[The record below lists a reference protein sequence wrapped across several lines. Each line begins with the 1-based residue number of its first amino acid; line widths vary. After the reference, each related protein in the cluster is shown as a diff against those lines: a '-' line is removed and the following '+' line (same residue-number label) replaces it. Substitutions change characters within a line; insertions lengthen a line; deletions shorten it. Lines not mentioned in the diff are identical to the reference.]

1 MNCRIDE
8 LRNKQVVSVKNGSVL
23 GRIDDVEINTETG
36 NINSVIIYGKNHILG
51 IFGKENDTIIPWS
64 DIEVIGSETVLVKTD
79 SFLKF

>member
-23 GRIDDVEINTETG
+23 GRIDDVEINTESG
-36 NINSVIIYGKNHILG
+36 NINSVIIFGKNHILG
-51 IFGKENDTIIPWS
+51 IFGKDNDIIIPWS

>member
-23 GRIDDVEINTETG
+23 GRIDDVEINTESG
-36 NINSVIIYGKNHILG
+36 NINSVIIFGKNHILG
-51 IFGKENDTIIPWS
+51 LFGKDNDIIIPWS

-79 SFLKF
+79 AFLKF

>member
-23 GRIDDVEINTETG
+23 GRIDDIEINTESG
-36 NINSVIIYGKNHILG
+36 NVNSVIIFGKSHILG
-51 IFGKENDTIIPWS
+51 IFGKENDIIIPWS

-79 SFLKF
+79 AFLKF